1 MSIEICRIILQSDYN
16 YQQKKESCRVSGQ
29 FVHCPAFASGQKSA
43 MTAIM
48 TKAKFL
54 PKWTICPLISIP
66 CPNSG

>member
-48 TKAKFL
+48 TTAKISAEVDNLSTHFYPL
-54 PKWTICPLISIP
+54 PQ
-66 CPNSG
+66 